1 MYADV
6 VVLTY
11 QAPRVNS
18 YTYKIPKDL
27 ESKIRPGQLVS
38 VPFGKRNPVGL
49 VLRVR
54 PFFRVGPLQEKIKPI
69 DSILIDEPIMLL
81 YQLKLLEWMAF
92 YYHAPMVN
100 CLRAMMPEIATN
112 AAFAQGVGQTDQGRT
127 LIMVRPYPE
136 NIQTLVLVPSINRIP
151 ETLAQFRHAKNYVLY
166 HGELTG
172 QARLAVWLKI
182 LEGGCDFIF
191 GSRSAIFAPCRNLA
205 KIIIFDEHESA
216 YKDSRSPYFD
226 TLNLAEKISEY
237 TNAKV
242 EIIDSSPKIATYFAH
257 RAAIKI
263 PKVPTKTMIVS
274 MEEERR
280 RGNNLAISDNLSA
293 LLKTCVKEKKRA
305 LLFLNKKKESG
316 HVFCKTCRF
325 SDFCEKQPEACP
337 NCSSPDIYFN
347 SLNIN
352 SLAQTIRKI
361 LPDVPINIIGGKL
374 LTIDY
379 RLPVIDIA
387 TASVF
392 WRLTPKKYALAAA
405 VAADSSL
412 NIPDINSAETAF
424 TQLTN
429 LKKLTSENG
438 IFLIQTYKGDH
449 PVIKAAV
456 KGDFLSYYNSQ
467 ISERK
472 ALAFPPYALLIKL
485 TIRGKDKKKI
495 FEKAEALTKELPGYQ
510 TAKARNLPII
520 YGPYESVFAQKTPS
534 YSIIL
539 KSPTESYN
547 LAAKEKARKKFSAI
561 LTKIPQDWQIAVE
574 PAGLN

>member
-11 QAPRVNS
+11 QAPQVNS
-18 YTYKIPKDL
+18 YTYKIPRDL
-27 ESKIRPGQLVS
+27 EDEIKPGQLVS
-38 VPFGKRNPVGL
+38 VPFGKRNPMGII
-49 VLRVR
+49 
-54 PFFRVGPLQEKIKPI
+54 EKILHYVQNDKSEGTQNDINIKPI
-69 DSILIDEPIMLL
+69 NSIALQEPLL
-81 YQLKLLEWMAF
+81 LPYQIELLKWMAF

-100 CLRAMMPEIATN
+100 CLRAMMPEIPTN
-112 AAFAQGVGQTDQGRT
+112 ATFAGVGQTDQGRT
-127 LIMVRPYPE
+127 LIKVRPYPE
-136 NIQTLVLVPSINRIP
+136 NIQTLVLTPSINRIP
-151 ETLAQFRHAKNYVLY
+151 ETLAQFRQAKNYVLY

-191 GSRSAIFAPCRNLA
+191 GSRSAIFAPCRNLS

-226 TLNLAEKISEY
+226 TLSLAEKISEY
-237 TNAKV
+237 TNAKI
-242 EIIDSSPKIATYFAH
+242 EIIDSSPKIAAYFAH
-257 RAAIKI
+257 RAVIKI
-263 PKVPTKTMIVS
+263 PKVPAKTMIVS
-274 MEEERR
+274 MEEEKR

-293 LLKTCVKEKKRA
+293 LLKTCIKEKKRV

-316 HVFCKTCRF
+316 YVFCKTCRF
-325 SDFCEKQPEACP
+325 SDSFEKQPEACA

-361 LPDVPINIIGGKL
+361 LPNVPINIIGSKL
-374 LTIDY
+374 LTTDY

-392 WRLTPKKYALAAA
+392 WRLTPKKYALVAA
-405 VAADSSL
+405 VAADSPL
-412 NIPDINSAETAF
+412 NIPDINSTEAAF
-424 TQLTN
+424 TQITN
-429 LKKLTSENG
+429 LKKLLAENG
-438 IFLIQTYKGDH
+438 VFLIQTYKGDH
-449 PVIKAAV
+449 PVIKAAAQ
-456 KGDFLSYYNSQ
+456 GDFLSYYNSA

-472 ALAFPPYALLIKL
+472 ALAFPPYSLLIKL
-485 TIRGKDKKKI
+485 TIRGKDKKKL
-495 FEKAEALTKELPGYQ
+495 FEKAEALTKQLLDYQ
-510 TAKARNLPII
+510 TI

-547 LAAKEKARKKFSAI
+547 LAAKEQARKKFSAI
-561 LTKIPQDWQIAVE
+561 LAKIPRDWQIVVE